1 MVGATNK
8 SKWEKKVIKGIICV
22 LIKRPLKSLNNLN
35 IEKSV
40 NVQAMHK
47 SC

>member
-8 SKWEKKVIKGIICV
+8 SKWEKKVIKGIIICV

-40 NVQAMHK
+40 NVQAGYA
-47 SC
+47 